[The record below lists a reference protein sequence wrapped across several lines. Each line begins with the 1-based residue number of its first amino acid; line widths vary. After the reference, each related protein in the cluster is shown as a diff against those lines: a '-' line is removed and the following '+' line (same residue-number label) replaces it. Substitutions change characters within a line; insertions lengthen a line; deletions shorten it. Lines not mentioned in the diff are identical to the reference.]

1 MGCIIKYVRM
11 GIFSQ
16 TPFITNLFSINA
28 EPEYYLVVFLLRSVM
43 LLQYIF
49 FQVYLFI
56 AKFWI
61 KSFIKKNNHYFSLK

>member
-11 GIFSQ
+11 GIF
-16 TPFITNLFSINA
+16 FTNSFYYEPFSINA

-49 FQVYLFI
+49 FSSI
-56 AKFWI
+56 
-61 KSFIKKNNHYFSLK
+61 SFHCQILD